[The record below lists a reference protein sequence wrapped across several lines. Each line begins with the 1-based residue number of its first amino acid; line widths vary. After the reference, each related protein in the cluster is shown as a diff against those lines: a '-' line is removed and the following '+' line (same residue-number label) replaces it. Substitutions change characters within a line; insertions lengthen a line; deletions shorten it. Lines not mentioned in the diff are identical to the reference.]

1 MHDTLHVVESVKG
14 LRQGSDSVLLP
25 ALGSGKALQ
34 QSVVSTSHY
43 RRGLYSFQLESIS
56 RLCHVLPAS
65 VRITTFGRNI
75 RVVVVV
81 VVLDFRSVVY
91 DVHAN
96 EPVTATFLQL
106 LASNNFL
113 HTLYFTTH
121 IKFWATADINPMLGL
136 TSRTTPG
143 PL

>member
-14 LRQGSDSVLLP
+14 LRQGSDSVLLQ
-25 ALGSGKALQ
+25 ALGSGKTLHE
-34 QSVVSTSHY
+34 SVVSTSHY
-43 RRGLYSFQLESIS
+43 RRGLYSSQLEGIS
-56 RLCHVLPAS
+56 RLRHVLPAS

-75 RVVVVV
+75 CVVVV

-91 DVHAN
+91 DIHVN
-96 EPVTATFLQL
+96 EPVTPAFLQL
-106 LASNNFL
+106 LASNNF
-113 HTLYFTTH
+113 TTH
-121 IKFWATADINPMLGL
+121 IKFRATADINPMLGL

>member
-1 MHDTLHVVESVKG
+1 
-14 LRQGSDSVLLP
+14 
-25 ALGSGKALQ
+25 
-34 QSVVSTSHY
+34 VVSTSHY
-43 RRGLYSFQLESIS
+43 RRGLYSFQLEGIF
-56 RLCHVLPAS
+56 RLCHVLSAS

-75 RVVVVV
+75 CVVVVV

-91 DVHAN
+91 DIHVN
-96 EPVTATFLQL
+96 EPVTPAFLQL

-113 HTLYFTTH
+113 HALYFTTH
-121 IKFWATADINPMLGL
+121 IKFRATADINPMLGL